1 MILSESVIVEYKK
14 IARSSEYYMKKGY
27 DLSTDTIEINII
39 AFFMNFFTL

>member
-27 DLSTDTIEINII
+27 DLSTDTIER
-39 AFFMNFFTL
+39 TRL